1 MDGWSAV
8 ETTED
13 ETAYV
18 NPLADSIQDAVELK
32 PDNVESN
39 GWDVVNDTLSSPEA
53 SSVKRVGVDMS
64 TGAVHVEDSQGITDY
79 VIAAV
84 GDQGSMS
91 LVDRNG
97 NVSTAETSAMPLK
110 HHVALVE
117 TVQGLGIEPE
127 SEKVDAGL
135 DKSWTDVY
143 GEIMDTGS
151 YEALDGDVKFTGFD
165 STEGFSKYESNIDAA
180 GKFIDQLEDI
190 AEFYRDFE
198 QSYSPSDQQV
208 SLDMPISPERRARRN
223 SYKFRCRGTDK
234 TANIVVSNDY
244 DEEDGKIELE
254 VMAFGNHNSR
264 ANGY

>member
-8 ETTED
+8 ETTKD

-18 NPLADSIQDAVELK
+18 NPLADSIQDAVGLK
-32 PDNVESN
+32 PDKVESN

-64 TGAVHVEDSQGITDY
+64 TGVVHVEDSQGVTDY

-91 LVDRNG
+91 LVDGNG
-97 NVSTAETSAMPLK
+97 NVSTAETNTMPLK

-117 TVQGLGIEPE
+117 TVQDLGIEPE
-127 SEKVDAGL
+127 TETVDAGL
-135 DKSWTDVY
+135 DTGWTDIY
-143 GEIMDTGS
+143 DDIMESGT

-165 STEGFSKYESNIDAA
+165 STRGVPKYESDSGATE
-180 GKFIDQLEDI
+180 KFIDQLEDI

-198 QSYSPSDQQV
+198 SSYSPSDQEV
-208 SLDMPISPERRARRN
+208 SLDMPITPERRARRD
-223 SYKFRCRGTDK
+223 SYKFRCRGTDRD
-234 TANIVVSNDY
+234 ANIVVSNDY
-244 DEEDGKIELE
+244 GEESDQIELE
-254 VMAFGNHNSR
+254 VLAFGDHNSD